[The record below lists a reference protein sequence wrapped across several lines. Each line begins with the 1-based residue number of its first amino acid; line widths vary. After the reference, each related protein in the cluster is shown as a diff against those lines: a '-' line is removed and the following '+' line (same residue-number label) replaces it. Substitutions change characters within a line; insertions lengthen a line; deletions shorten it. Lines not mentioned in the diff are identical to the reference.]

1 MCNSPEIS
9 EHALIQ
15 LVKARLLADLTNPPS
30 LEDLAD
36 ETSLSPFQLSRLF
49 GRTIGKTIPGVLREK
64 RMEVAAE
71 LLRQG
76 DARIG
81 EVAVKVGYSSL
92 SAFNRAF
99 TREIGIAPLKYRQ
112 NIRT

>member
-1 MCNSPEIS
+1 
-9 EHALIQ
+9 
-15 LVKARLLADLTNPPS
+15 LAG
-30 LEDLAD
+30 

-49 GRTIGKTIPGVLREK
+49 GRITGKTIPGMLREK
-64 RMEVAAE
+64 RMEVSAE
-71 LLRQG
+71 LLKQS

-99 TREIGIAPLKYRQ
+99 TREIGIAPLKYRKNFRRDAGEVENVLTVQ
-112 NIRT
+112 PRSSTGRKL